1 MPGPWGSNG
10 RSVCVEITVRI
21 PVAGE
26 WVRFAG
32 PADSNLKLVRE
43 AVGVTIAARDGVVQL
58 AGQEEP
64 VCIAKAVIDRMVEL
78 SAKGHQCQPGEV
90 QDLIADETAGQAQHL
105 SELDDPDLRAVTWD
119 GELEVYAAGRR
130 VRPRTENQRVYVE
143 AIRRNDLVFGSG
155 PAGTGKTYLAVAC
168 AVHMLKADRV
178 RKIVLVRPAV
188 EAGEKLGF
196 LPGDIEAKVHPYL
209 RPLLDALH
217 DMLDFNTIRK
227 YMEADILELAPLAY
241 MRGRTLNHAV
251 VLLDEAQNTTA
262 SQMKMCLTRLGH
274 GSKMIVT
281 GDTSQVDLPNPA
293 HSGLIDAARRFKD
306 VPGAAF
312 IRLQNSDVVRHP
324 LVQRII
330 EAYTHDTHH

>member
-1 MPGPWGSNG
+1 MD
-10 RSVCVEITVRI
+10 ITVRI
-21 PVAGE
+21 PVTGD

-64 VCIAKAVIDRMVEL
+64 VCIAKAVIDRMIEL
-78 SAKGHQCQPGEV
+78 AARGHQCQVAEV
-90 QDLIADETAGQAQHL
+90 QDLIADETAGQAIHVAA
-105 SELDDPDLRAVTWD
+105 LDDPELKAVTWD
-119 GELEVYAAGRR
+119 GELEVYSAGRR
-130 VRPRTENQRVYVE
+130 IRARTDNQRKYIE
-143 AIRRNDLVFGSG
+143 AIRHHDLVFGSG

-168 AVHMLKADRV
+168 AVHMLKQDRV

-196 LPGDIEAKVHPYL
+196 LPGDMEAKVHPYL

-217 DMLDFNTIRK
+217 DMLDFNTIRRF
-227 YMEADILELAPLAY
+227 MDSDVLEIAPLAY
-241 MRGRTLNHAV
+241 MRGRTLNHSV
-251 VLLDEAQNTTA
+251 IILDEAQNTTS
-262 SQMKMCLTRLGH
+262 SQMKMFLTRLGH

-281 GDTSQVDLPNPA
+281 GDTSQVDLTNPA

-306 VPGAAF
+306 VPGSAF

-330 EAYTHDTHH
+330 EAYQADGPHH

>member
-1 MPGPWGSNG
+1 M
-10 RSVCVEITVRI
+10 EITVRI
-21 PVAGE
+21 PVAGD

-78 SAKGHQCQPGEV
+78 AARGHQCQPGEV
-90 QDLIADETAGQAQHL
+90 QDLIADETEDQAVQIATMDEP
-105 SELDDPDLRAVTWD
+105 ELRPVSWEGD
-119 GELEVYAAGRR
+119 LEVYSAGRR
-130 VRPRTENQRVYVE
+130 IRPRTNNQLQYVE
-143 AIRRNDLVFGSG
+143 AIRHNDLVFGSG

-178 RKIVLVRPAV
+178 RKIMLVRPAV

-196 LPGDIEAKVHPYL
+196 LPGDLEAKVHPYL

-217 DMLDFNTIRK
+217 DMLEFNTIRRF
-227 YMEADILELAPLAY
+227 METDVLEIAPLAY
-241 MRGRTLNHAV
+241 MRGRTLNHSV
-251 VLLDEAQNTTA
+251 IILDEAQNTTA
-262 SQMKMCLTRLGH
+262 AQMKMFLTRLGH

-281 GDTSQVDLPNPA
+281 GDTSQIDLSNPA

-306 VPGAAF
+306 VPGSAF

-330 EAYTHDTHH
+330 EAYQVDGPHH

>member
-1 MPGPWGSNG
+1 M
-10 RSVCVEITVRI
+10 EITVRI
-21 PVAGE
+21 PVAGD

-78 SAKGHQCQPGEV
+78 SARGHQCQPGEV
-90 QDLIADETAGQAQHL
+90 HDLIADETAGQAIHTGP
-105 SELDDPDLRAVTWD
+105 LDDPELRPVSWD
-119 GELEVYAAGRR
+119 GELEVYSAGRR
-130 VRPRTENQRVYVE
+130 IRPRTDNQQKYVE
-143 AIRRNDLVFGSG
+143 AIRHNDLVFGAG

-178 RKIVLVRPAV
+178 RKIMLVRPAV

-196 LPGDIEAKVHPYL
+196 LPGDLEAKVHPYL

-217 DMLDFNTIRK
+217 DMLDFNTIRRF
-227 YMEADILELAPLAY
+227 MESDVLEIAPLAY
-241 MRGRTLNHAV
+241 MRGRTLNHSV
-251 VLLDEAQNTTA
+251 IILDEAQNTTA
-262 SQMKMCLTRLGH
+262 AQMKMFLTRLGH

-281 GDTSQVDLPNPA
+281 GDTSQIDLSNPA

-306 VPGAAF
+306 VRGAAF

-330 EAYTHDTHH
+330 EAYQVDGPHH